1 VSETAVPTEPLV
13 VRGAMELYGAS
24 LGRREPLALRDESGA
39 ARPLPLDIWLGAAG
53 AVDERVLDRA
63 RGPVLD
69 VGCGPGRHVHALA
82 RRGVLAVGVDVSP
95 VAVALARRRGAA
107 VLEASIFDR
116 LPGAWPPDESARP
129 RFSEPGRRAGAW
141 RSALLLDGNI
151 GIGGR
156 PDALLRRLAALLAP
170 GGIVLVELD
179 PPGTGLAR
187 RQVRLEAGATVSDWF
202 AWAHVGAEAIAI
214 PARAAGLRVAERWQ
228 DEGRW
233 FAALEAP

>member
-1 VSETAVPTEPLV
+1 
-13 VRGAMELYGAS
+13 VRALDLYGAS
-24 LGRREPLALRDESGA
+24 LRERAPLLLRDDAGA
-39 ARPLPLDIWLGAAG
+39 TRPLPLDVWLGPAG

-95 VAVALARRRGAA
+95 VAVALARGRGAT

-116 LPGAWPPDESARP
+116 LPGA
-129 RFSEPGRRAGAW
+129 GRWCTG
-141 RSALLLDGNI
+141 LLLDGNI

-156 PDALLRRLAALLAP
+156 PEALLRRLGTLLIP
-170 GGIVLVELD
+170 GGVVLAELD
-179 PPGTGLAR
+179 PPGAGVVR
-187 RQVRLEAGATVSDWF
+187 SRVRLEDGASTGTWF
-202 AWAHVGAEAIAI
+202 AWARVGAEAIAI
-214 PARAAGLRVAERWQ
+214 PARAAGLRLADRWC
-228 DEGRW
+228 DGERW